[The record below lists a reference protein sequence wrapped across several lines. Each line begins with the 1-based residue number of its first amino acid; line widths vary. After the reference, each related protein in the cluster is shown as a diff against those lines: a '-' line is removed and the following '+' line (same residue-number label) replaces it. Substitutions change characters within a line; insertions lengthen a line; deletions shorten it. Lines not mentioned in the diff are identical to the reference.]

1 MAIPVDCPLGT
12 RDVDT
17 TLREGIVTLQWC
29 LIPHKKT
36 HREKLQVFR
45 RGLTTEDLS
54 VSQISY
60 LGKTDC
66 IPLWEHHGY
75 GDIT

>member
-1 MAIPVDCPLGT
+1 MAIPVDCPPGT

-17 TLREGIVTLQWC
+17 TLREGSSRCRVFDSTQEE
-29 LIPHKKT
+29 T
-36 HREKLQVFR
+36 QREASGVQE
-45 RGLTTEDLS
+45 TTEDLR

-60 LGKTDC
+60 LGKTDY

>member
-45 RGLTTEDLS
+45 RGLK
-54 VSQISY
+54 ISECFTN
-60 LGKTDC
+60 L
-66 IPLWEHHGY
+66 IFR
-75 GDIT
+75 